1 MRDGAPLEIE
11 RVWLL
16 SGMPELPPHAEALTI
31 RQGYLPIGD
40 PDDPF
45 PGDPE
50 VVPET
55 GRIRSIQRAGAE
67 RNHVHTVKR
76 GHGLVREERE
86 RTISAAAFDA
96 AWPATAGR
104 RLSKTRWRVS
114 EGDRTWEIDRFD
126 HLDLVLAEVELDD
139 PKQPVQ
145 IPDWLAG
152 HLLREVTEEP
162 AFRNAEIA
170 ARAGLLE

>member
-1 MRDGAPLEIE
+1 MEIE

-16 SGMPELPPHAEALTI
+16 SGMPELPSHAEALTI

-45 PGDPE
+45 PADPE
-50 VVPET
+50 FVPET
-55 GRIRSIQRAGAE
+55 GRIRSIQGSDGDRS
-67 RNHVHTVKR
+67 HVHTIKR
-76 GHGLVREERE
+76 GDGLVRVERE
-86 RTISAAAFDA
+86 RPITSVAFEA

-104 RLSKTRWRVS
+104 RLSKTRWRVP
-114 EGDRTWEIDRFD
+114 EGDLTWEIDQFD
-126 HLDLVLAEVELDD
+126 HLDLVLAEVELGD
-139 PKQPVQ
+139 PEESVK

-152 HLLREVTEEP
+152 HLLREVTDEP

>member
-1 MRDGAPLEIE
+1 MEIE

-16 SGMPELPPHAEALTI
+16 SGMPELPSHAEALTI

-40 PDDPF
+40 PDAPF
-45 PGDPE
+45 PEDPE

-55 GRIRSIQRAGAE
+55 GRIRSIQRAGGALS
-67 RNHVHTVKR
+67 HVHTIKR

-86 RTISAAAFDA
+86 RPITPAAFEA

-114 EGDRTWEIDRFD
+114 EGGRTWEIDRFD

-139 PKQPVQ
+139 PGIPILFGAGVLGRQPKS
-145 IPDWLAG
+145 IPK
-152 HLLREVTEEP
+152 EK
-162 AFRNAEIA
+162 I
-170 ARAGLLE
+170 

>member
-1 MRDGAPLEIE
+1 MSDDAPLEIE

-16 SGMPELPPHAEALTI
+16 SGTPELPSHAEALTI

-40 PDDPF
+40 PDEPF
-45 PGDPE
+45 PEHPE

-55 GRIRSIQRAGAE
+55 GRIRSIQWADGACS
-67 RNHVHTVKR
+67 HVHTVKR
-76 GHGLVREERE
+76 GNGLVRVERE
-86 RTISAAAFDA
+86 RPITAEAFEA

-104 RLSKTRWRVS
+104 RLSKIRWRVR
-114 EGDRTWEIDRFD
+114 EEDQTWEIDQFD
-126 HLDLVLAEVELDD
+126 HLDLVLAEVELGD
-139 PKQPVQ
+139 PEEAVK

-152 HLLREVTEEP
+152 HLLREVTDEP